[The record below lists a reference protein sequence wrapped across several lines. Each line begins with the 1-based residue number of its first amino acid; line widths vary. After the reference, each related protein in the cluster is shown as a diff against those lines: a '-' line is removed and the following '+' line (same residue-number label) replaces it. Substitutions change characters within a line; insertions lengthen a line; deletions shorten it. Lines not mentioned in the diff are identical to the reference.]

1 MTALLPHLSLCL
13 RLADATEP
21 LPIMGSLKSPQN
33 SLHGQVLAISGTPIL
48 WVAHAML
55 GSLGEKRAAPSSSTS
70 TLSCCHDAS
79 HSAATRAQKEWEK
92 HNRVCAE
99 PTKTQHLGRQTGQ
112 RDSRTD
118 RQLQAAGT
126 AYLGKA
132 AAHWLLPM
140 GKRPPKVG
148 DRVGWAAVKL
158 LARLEEVM
166 RQEEGLLQASPPPA
180 PAPPPGQQLG
190 WTSTGQGMPPCT
202 LSGQECTREGR
213 GRKGGEKKKSLPRG
227 HRIIIK

>member
-1 MTALLPHLSLCL
+1 M
-13 RLADATEP
+13 
-21 LPIMGSLKSPQN
+21 
-33 SLHGQVLAISGTPIL
+33 
-48 WVAHAML
+48 
-55 GSLGEKRAAPSSSTS
+55 
-70 TLSCCHDAS
+70 
-79 HSAATRAQKEWEK
+79 
-92 HNRVCAE
+92 CAE

-190 WTSTGQGMPPCT
+190 WMSTGQGMPPCT